1 MTFPNRTTN
10 LHLVL
15 KKRFAASVNILLQ
28 GNIMEQMAHL
38 IIDGKDYDFPII
50 VGSEG
55 EKGIDVSTLRARTGY
70 ITVDESFANTGICR
84 SSITFIDGEKGILRY
99 RGIPVEELAAKST
112 FVESAY
118 LVIHGRLPLEKE
130 LKDFSQILNNAS
142 LLHEDLQHFFI
153 GFPNNA
159 HPMALLSTIVAS
171 LSQFYP
177 VPEDFSAELEN
188 QFMANLISQTRTIA
202 AFSYKKSIG
211 EPFVYPSY
219 KYFFTQNFL
228 NMMFSSPV
236 RGYVHDPD
244 IIRALELFLI
254 LHLDHEQNC
263 STSTVRMVGSSGAN
277 IYSSIS
283 AAISALWGPLHG
295 GANQAVV
302 ADLKRFVKEK
312 TNIKQM
318 MDDVKNKK
326 RKLMGF
332 GHRVYKNFDPRARI
346 LKEACDKIVNKP
358 GYTDPLFDVARQIE
372 EVASNDAYFL
382 SRKLYP
388 NVDFYSGLLLRAIG
402 IPVNMFTVLFAIG
415 RMPGWLAQWKEMYNS
430 PNKKINRPRQIYIG
444 NNIKH
449 YEPMNERK

>member
-1 MTFPNRTTN
+1 M
-10 LHLVL
+10 
-15 KKRFAASVNILLQ
+15 KKTARLTV
-28 GNIMEQMAHL
+28 
-38 IIDGKDYDFPII
+38 DGKEYEFPL
-50 VGSEG
+50 VEGTEG
-55 EKGIDVSTLRARTGY
+55 EKAIDISNLRARTGY
-70 ITVDESFANTGICR
+70 IALDETYANTGSCR
-84 SSITFIDGEKGILRY
+84 SAITFIDGEKGILRF
-99 RGIPVEELAAKST
+99 RGIPIEELAANST

-130 LKDFSQILNNAS
+130 LIEFSELLNKSS
-142 LLHEDLQHFFI
+142 LLHEDLQHFFN

-177 VPEDFSAELEN
+177 VPEDFSDEIEN
-188 QFMANLISQTRTIA
+188 QFIANLISQTRTIA

-219 KYFFTQNFL
+219 KYRFTQNFL

-236 RGYVHDPD
+236 REYTHDPD

-263 STSTVRMVGSSGAN
+263 STSTVRMVGSSEAN

-283 AAISALWGPLHG
+283 AAICALWGPLHG

-302 ADLKRFVKEK
+302 ADLERFAREK
-312 TNIKQM
+312 TDIRKIIGE
-318 MDDVKNKK
+318 VKNKK

-332 GHRVYKNFDPRARI
+332 GHRVYKNFDPRAAI
-346 LKEACDKIVNKP
+346 LKEACYKIVNKH
-358 GYTDPLFDVARQIE
+358 GCTDPLFDVAMRIE
-372 EVASNDAYFL
+372 EMAAADDYFL

-388 NVDFYSGLLLRAIG
+388 NVDFYSGLILRAIG
-402 IPVNMFTVLFAIG
+402 IPVNMFTVIFAIG
-415 RMPGWLAQWKEMYNS
+415 RMPGWLAQWKEMYDS
-430 PNKKINRPRQIYIG
+430 PNKKINRPRQIFTGKTLNHYI
-444 NNIKH
+444 
-449 YEPMNERK
+449 PMSARK

>member
-1 MTFPNRTTN
+1 
-10 LHLVL
+10 
-15 KKRFAASVNILLQ
+15 
-28 GNIMEQMAHL
+28 MEKTARL
-38 IIDGKDYDFPII
+38 IVDGKEYEFPLIE
-50 VGSEG
+50 GTEG
-55 EKGIDVSTLRARTGY
+55 ERGIDISTLRARTGY
-70 ITVDESFANTGICR
+70 LALDETYANTGICR

-99 RGIPVEELAAKST
+99 RGIPIEELAAKST

-118 LVIHGRLPLEKE
+118 LVIHGRLPSEKE
-130 LKDFSQILNNAS
+130 LGDFSELLNKSS

-177 VPEDFSAELEN
+177 VPENFSPEIEN
-188 QFMANLISQTRTIA
+188 QFIANLISQTRTIA

-219 KYFFTQNFL
+219 KYRFTQNFL

-236 RGYVHDPD
+236 RGYEHDPD

-283 AAISALWGPLHG
+283 AAICALWGPLHG

-302 ADLKRFVKEK
+302 ADLERFVREK
-312 TNIKQM
+312 TDIRKM
-318 MDDVKNKK
+318 MDEVKSKK

-332 GHRVYKNFDPRARI
+332 GHRVYKNRDPRAII
-346 LKEACDKIVNKP
+346 LKEACNKIVNKP
-358 GYTDPLFDVARQIE
+358 GYTDPLFDVASQIE
-372 EVASNDAYFL
+372 EIALTDDYFI
-382 SRKLYP
+382 SRRLYP
-388 NVDFYSGLLLRAIG
+388 NVDFYSGLVLRAIN

-415 RMPGWLAQWKEMYNS
+415 RMPGWLAQWKEMSDN
-430 PNKKINRPRQIYIG
+430 PNKKISRPRQIYTGRTI
-444 NNIKH
+444 NH
-449 YEPMNERK
+449 YVPMSARK